1 MLLTLFVFFFQESS
15 YNGGGGG
22 GRERSLE
29 SKSPASTRHPSLE
42 IKKAKLE
49 EPFSPQMIGGDPYGL
64 YLYQQWAAATHGK
77 GGQMHPAAAAAAFSA
92 FSNHYAQAVKV
103 STYIYYI
110 IIYKVHLYSS

>member
-15 YNGGGGG
+15 YNGGGG

-64 YLYQQWAAATHGK
+64 YLYQQL
-77 GGQMHPAAAAAAFSA
+77 QMA
-92 FSNHYAQAVKV
+92 NVDR
-103 STYIYYI
+103 
-110 IIYKVHLYSS
+110 L

>member
-1 MLLTLFVFFFQESS
+1 MLLTLFVFLFQESS
-15 YNGGGGG
+15 YNGG

-29 SKSPASTRHPSLE
+29 SKSPAISRNPSLE

-103 STYIYYI
+103 STYLLYY
-110 IIYKVHLYSS
+110 HL